1 MLPGSPRIDTWISTI
16 IRLRVDVAVIVRR
29 SGSPSLKWNKVLP
42 VCHSCHISL
51 IFSFYLTRSP
61 RHSCVGAPVI
71 FQTFGVDIAII
82 ALCCRLALW
91 SLFVRFVCPLKG
103 KLWNVM
109 WIWFR
114 STWAEGGSCNLTDIF
129 ALLERSRTSKQMTA
143 VVLGH
148 LFCPEREEAALGMR
162 LTSGLTSFDR
172 GVHRPT
178 RSKEVV
184 KWNILHVSLD
194 AIFLPCIFVKKN
206 EK

>member
-1 MLPGSPRIDTWISTI
+1 
-16 IRLRVDVAVIVRR
+16 
-29 SGSPSLKWNKVLP
+29 
-42 VCHSCHISL
+42 
-51 IFSFYLTRSP
+51 
-61 RHSCVGAPVI
+61 
-71 FQTFGVDIAII
+71 
-82 ALCCRLALW
+82 
-91 SLFVRFVCPLKG
+91 
-103 KLWNVM
+103 M

-129 ALLERSRTSKQMTA
+129 ALLERSPTSKQMTA

-194 AIFLPCIFVKKN
+194 AIFLPCIFVKKMKSRYFKCLD
-206 EK
+206 EYILDYILFLIIIFDRSKWSEWLGCLGWSGWSGAGGHRGELCRSLKKMVS